1 MAKKSGLGQQIFVH
15 GYDLSGD
22 VSAIDN
28 AGSPRNLLDATA
40 LNASAH
46 ERLVGL
52 SDGNISV
59 SSWFD
64 DASEQE
70 HAAYSGLLTT
80 NRIVLWAFGATRGDV
95 AAGLVAKQMN
105 YDGSRGADGSLAL
118 SVESLG
124 ASGVPLEWGN
134 TLTTGKETHASAGS
148 STSRDDGASTSAGMA
163 AYLEIVDCDSG
174 TPTVQIQESSDN
186 GVGDSWTNV
195 VTFSSVGYAS
205 APTAERLTMSGTVK
219 RYLRVTT
226 TGTFS
231 NLDFC
236 VATRRG
242 ESVDD
247 EAYS

>member
-22 VSAIDN
+22 VATIDN
-28 AGSPRNLLDATA
+28 AGSPRNLLEITA
-40 LNASAH
+40 INASAT

-59 SSWFD
+59 SSWFN
-64 DASEQE
+64 DATEQE
-70 HAAYSGLLTT
+70 HAALSGLVTT
-80 NRIVLWAFGATRGDV
+80 DRIVTWAFGATRGDV
-95 AAGLVAKQMN
+95 AACLVAKQLN
-105 YDGSRGADGSLAL
+105 YDGSRGTDGSLSF
-118 SVESLG
+118 SVDTQADGISLD
-124 ASGVPLEWGN
+124 WCN
-134 TLTTGKETHASAGS
+134 TLTTGKETHSSAGS
-148 STSRDDGASTSAGMA
+148 STSRDDGAGTTAGMV

-186 GVGDSWTNV
+186 GSSDAWTNCMV
-195 VTFSSVGYAS
+195 FSSVGYAS
-205 APTAERLTMSGTVK
+205 TPTAERSTMSGTVK

-231 NLDFC
+231 NADFV

-242 ESVDD
+242 TAQDD
-247 EAYS
+247 VTL